1 MTLVNGYAH
10 PAPSPHIAAL
20 GSSSP
25 LANGASSHNGTN
37 GTSAHAH
44 AGHSF
49 ATRAIHVGSEPELSA
64 SSGVST
70 PLDLS
75 TTYRQSRVGEHK
87 GFEYSRSAN
96 PTRLAYE
103 RLLASL
109 EGADVLLA
117 DALRASGT
125 ADPSTFEAGPAGVA
139 FASGSAATATAIQAL
154 AGAGGHIVSVGD
166 VYGGT
171 SRYQLKVAGPLQG
184 VETTF
189 VDMSYST
196 RGDGGDVETEEEQDR
211 AIVERV
217 EQAIRPETKLIWA
230 ETPTNPSLSLVP
242 IRLISSIAKKH
253 NLYLVI
259 DNTFANPYLQ
269 QPLALGADVVVAS
282 STKYISGH
290 SDVVGGLL
298 ATGNPTILSKIRFLQ
313 NAHGAVPS
321 PFDAWLLIRS
331 IKTLA
336 LRTRQ
341 HSLNALAVARY
352 LEEVAVPA
360 GLVRDVRYPGLKRKR
375 ETPAQRRERL
385 LAWDQ
390 LSGDARCWLAREGF
404 AAETD
409 GGFPAG
415 GMVSFHIASGAPASQ
430 TETAVAERFLEQLE
444 IFTLAESLGGVES
457 LAELPLLMTHS
468 GVDPQHRARLGVDG
482 ELVRLSVG
490 IEDVDDL
497 VQDVEQALKAAV
509 RAE

>member
-1 MTLVNGYAH
+1 MTATTSTPLSH
-10 PAPSPHIAAL
+10 PANGRTASSSSSSSSTTLDAPL
-20 GSSSP
+20 TNGSS
-25 LANGASSHNGTN
+25 AHK
-37 GTSAHAH
+37 HAH
-44 AGHSF
+44 AF
-49 ATRAIHVGSEPELSA
+49 ATRAIHVGSEPELSI
-64 SSGVST
+64 SGGVST

-75 TTYRQSRVGEHK
+75 TTYRQTRVGEHK

-103 RLLASL
+103 RLIASL

-117 DALRASGT
+117 AALREQGVT
-125 ADPSTFEAGPAGVA
+125 DPAKFEAGPGGLA

-154 AGAGGHIVSVGD
+154 AGQGGHIVSVGD

-184 VETTF
+184 VETTY

-196 RGDGGDVETEEEQDR
+196 AGDGGEVESDEDQDQ
-211 AIVERV
+211 AIVDRV

-230 ETPTNPSLSLVP
+230 ETPTNPCLSLVP
-242 IRLISSIAKKH
+242 IRLIAAVAKRH
-253 NLYLVI
+253 GVFLVI
-259 DNTFANPYLQ
+259 DNTFASPYLQ
-269 QPLALGADVVVAS
+269 QPLLLGADLVVAS

-298 ATGNPTILSKIRFLQ
+298 ATGNPAILSKVRFLQ

-331 IKTLA
+331 IKTLV

-341 HSLNALAVARY
+341 QSLNALALARY
-352 LEEVAVPA
+352 LEETAVPA

-375 ETPAQRRERL
+375 ESPAQRRERE
-385 LAWDQ
+385 LAWTQ
-390 LSGDARCWLAREGF
+390 LSDDARRWLVREGYSVDG
-404 AAETD
+404 E

-415 GMVSFHIASGAPASQ
+415 GMVSFHIASASPASQ
-430 TETAVAERFLEQLE
+430 TETQTAERFLEHLDV
-444 IFTLAESLGGVES
+444 FTLAESLGGLEG

-468 GVDPQHRARLGVDG
+468 GVDPEHRRKLGIDG

-490 IEDVDDL
+490 AEDVDDI
-497 VQDVEQALKAAV
+497 VRDVAQGLAAAV
-509 RAE
+509 GGKQ